1 MFQFCRRRL
10 VLLVFALMI
19 RVAWAQE
26 VGTVATLEGTADVG
40 RGDTWTAAALGTAI
54 SLGDQVRTGNPG
66 RLSIVFQDDSVLTVA
81 DDSQLVIDQQVFN
94 PSGGVVR
101 SLIGLLRGKLNAVV
115 GEYYHEPGSAYEV
128 KTVTA
133 VAGVR
138 GTEFSV
144 SYNPITELTEVMAVS
159 GVVQVHSM
167 LDPTGPGVLVR
178 ASEVTTAAPGQL
190 PVPPRRADEII
201 FRQRLEGFNFIG
213 GGRAESLV
221 ASSSLRGGAIVPA
234 PERAPG
240 RVGALPPGQNPMER
254 HDASNLVGE
263 APAIVKATTGQLG
276 IAFPR
281 YTAAHN

>member
-1 MFQFCRRRL
+1 MS
-10 VLLVFALMI
+10 LVFALMM

-26 VGTVATLEGTADVG
+26 VGTVATLEGTADVR
-40 RGDTWTAAALGTAI
+40 RGDTWTAAALGTPI

-66 RLSIVFQDDSVLTVA
+66 RLSIVFRDDSVLTVA
-81 DDSQLVIDQQVFN
+81 ADSQLVIDQQVFN

-115 GEYYHEPGSAYEV
+115 GEYYHDPGSAYEV
-128 KTVTA
+128 KTATA

-144 SYNPITELTEVMAVS
+144 SYDPIAELTEVMGVS
-159 GVVQVHSM
+159 GLVHVHSV

-178 ASEVTTAAPGQL
+178 ASEVTTVAPGQL
-190 PVPPRRADEII
+190 PVPPRRVEETV
-201 FRQRLEGFNFIG
+201 FRQHLEGIQFIG

-221 ASSSLRGGAIVPA
+221 ASSSLRGGAIVPP

-240 RVGALPPGQNPMER
+240 RVAPLSPRQNRMER
-254 HDASNLVGE
+254 HDASNLLGE
-263 APAIVKATTGQLG
+263 PPAIVKATTGQLG

-281 YTAAHN
+281 

>member
-1 MFQFCRRRL
+1 MFRFRCRTL
-10 VLLVFALMI
+10 TSLVFALMM

-40 RGDTWTAAALGTAI
+40 RGDTWTAAALGTAV

-144 SYNPITELTEVMAVS
+144 SYDPITELTEVMSVS
-159 GVVQVHSM
+159 GVVHVHSM

-178 ASEVTTAAPGQL
+178 ASEVTTVAPGQL
-190 PVPPRRADEII
+190 PKPPRRVQETI
-201 FRQRLEGFNFIG
+201 FRQRLEGFEFIG

-221 ASSSLRGGAIVPA
+221 ASSSLRSGATVPA
-234 PERAPG
+234 SEHAPG
-240 RVGALPPGQNPMER
+240 REAARPPGQNRMER

-263 APAIVKATTGQLG
+263 CPAIVKATTGQLG

-281 YTAAHN
+281 

>member
-1 MFQFCRRRL
+1 MFRFRSCTL
-10 VLLVFALMI
+10 ISLVFALMM

-26 VGTVATLEGTADVG
+26 VGTVATLEGTADIG
-40 RGDTWTAAALGTAI
+40 RGGTWTTAELGTAVA
-54 SLGDQVRTGNPG
+54 LGDQVRTGNPG

-81 DDSQLVIDQQVFN
+81 DDSQLVIDQQLFN

-101 SLIGLLRGKLNAVV
+101 SLIGLLRGKLQAVV
-115 GEYYHEPGSAYEV
+115 GEYYHEEGSAYEV
-128 KTVTA
+128 TTATA

-144 SYNPITELTEVMAVS
+144 SYDAITEVTEVMAVS
-159 GVVQVHSM
+159 GVVQVHSV

-178 ASEVTTAAPGQL
+178 ASEATTVAPGQL
-190 PVPPRRADEII
+190 PLPPRRVEETV

-221 ASSSLRGGAIVPA
+221 ASSALRSAAVSA
-234 PERAPG
+234 AERAPG
-240 RVGALPPGQNPMER
+240 HVAARPPGQNPMER
-254 HDASNLVGE
+254 HDASNLVGQC
-263 APAIVKATTGQLG
+263 PAIVAATTGQLG

-281 YTAAHN
+281 

>member
-1 MFQFCRRRL
+1 MFRFHCRTLMTL
-10 VLLVFALMI
+10 VCAFMM

-81 DDSQLVIDQQVFN
+81 HDSQLVIDQQVYD
-94 PSGGVVR
+94 PSVGVAR
-101 SLIGLLRGKLNAVV
+101 SLIGLLRGKLDAVV
-115 GEYYHEPGSAYEV
+115 GEYYHNPGSAYEV

-144 SYNPITELTEVMAVS
+144 SYDPITGLTEVMGVS
-159 GVVQVHSM
+159 GLVQVHSL

-178 ASEVTTAAPGQL
+178 ASEVTTVAPGQL
-190 PVPPRRADEII
+190 PEPPRRIEETI
-201 FRQRLEGFNFIG
+201 FRQHLEGIQFIG

-221 ASSSLRGGAIVPA
+221 ASSSLRSGATVPA
-234 PERAPG
+234 PEQAPG
-240 RVGALPPGQNPMER
+240 RAAARLPRQNRMER
-254 HDASNLVGE
+254 HDASSLVGDC
-263 APAIVKATTGQLG
+263 PAIVKATTGQLG

-281 YTAAHN
+281 

>member
-1 MFQFCRRRL
+1 MVRFPCRTL
-10 VLLVFALMI
+10 ISIVFALMTH
-19 RVAWAQE
+19 VAWAQE

-54 SLGDQVRTGNPG
+54 RLGDQVRTGNPG
-66 RLSIVFQDDSVLTVA
+66 RVSIVFQDDSVLTVA
-81 DDSQLVIDQQVFN
+81 DDSQLVIDEQVFN
-94 PSGGVVR
+94 PSGGMVR

-115 GEYYHEPGSAYEV
+115 GEYYHQAGSAYEI

-144 SYNPITELTEVMAVS
+144 SYDPTTELTKVVGVS
-159 GVVQVHSM
+159 GLVYVHSM

-178 ASEVTTAAPGQL
+178 ASEVTTVAPGQL
-190 PVPPRRADEII
+190 PEPPRRIEGTV
-201 FRQRLEGFNFIG
+201 FRQRLEGFQFVG

-221 ASSSLRGGAIVPA
+221 TSSSLRSGASVPA

-240 RVGALPPGQNPMER
+240 HVAALSSRQNRMER
-254 HDASNLVGE
+254 HDASDLVG
-263 APAIVKATTGQLG
+263 ASPAIVKATTGQLG
-276 IAFPR
+276 IAFP
-281 YTAAHN
+281 H

>member
-1 MFQFCRRRL
+1 MVRLRRS
-10 VLLVFALMI
+10 VLISFVFALMV

-40 RGDTWTAAALGTAI
+40 HGDTWAAAALGTPI
-54 SLGDQVRTGNPG
+54 MLGDQVRTGNPG
-66 RLSIVFQDDSVLTVA
+66 RLSIVFQDDSVLTVS
-81 DDSQLVIDQQVFN
+81 DDSQVVIDEQVFK
-94 PSGGVVR
+94 PSAGAVR

-115 GEYYHEPGSAYEV
+115 GEYYHEPGSSYEV

-144 SYNPITELTEVMAVS
+144 SYDPLTELTEVTAVS
-159 GVVQVHSM
+159 GLVHVHSM

-178 ASEVTTAAPGQL
+178 ASEITTVAPGQL
-190 PVPPRRADEII
+190 PAPPHRVEGTI
-201 FRQRLEGFNFIG
+201 FRRRLEGFQFIG

-221 ASSSLRGGAIVPA
+221 TSSPLRAGAAVPP

-240 RVGALPPGQNPMER
+240 RVAALRPHQNRIER
-254 HDASNLVGE
+254 HDASDLVGDC
-263 APAIVKATTGQLG
+263 PAIVKATSGQLG

-281 YTAAHN
+281 

>member
-1 MFQFCRRRL
+1 MVRLRRSAL
-10 VLLVFALMI
+10 TSLVFVLMV
-19 RVAWAQE
+19 RVVWAQE

-40 RGDTWTAAALGTAI
+40 RGDTWAAAALGTPI

-81 DDSQLVIDQQVFN
+81 DDSQVVIDAQVFN
-94 PSGGVVR
+94 PSGGAVR

-115 GEYYHEPGSAYEV
+115 GEYYHQPGNTYEV

-144 SYNPITELTEVMAVS
+144 SYDPITELTEVTAVS
-159 GVVQVHSM
+159 GLVHVHSM

-178 ASEVTTAAPGQL
+178 ASEMTTVAPGQL
-190 PVPPRRADEII
+190 PVPPRRVEEIS
-201 FRQRLEGFNFIG
+201 FRQRLEGFKFVG

-221 ASSSLRGGAIVPA
+221 TSSPLRGGAAVPP

-240 RVGALPPGQNPMER
+240 RAAALRPHQNRVAR
-254 HDASNLVGE
+254 HDASDLVGDC
-263 APAIVKATTGQLG
+263 PAIVKATTGQLG

-281 YTAAHN
+281 